1 MTGES
6 STTLQLSVAMTSTG
20 MTFTGGNTVTSS
32 PPRGIEFYFQ
42 ITALMIGV
50 MGTAAN
56 ALVLYALI
64 ASKQHKKNVLIV
76 HQNAIELSTSMFITV
91 IYITRLCNIHLT
103 GPVGYWLCAVILSE
117 CLSWCGTH
125 ASAVNLAIITVER
138 YLKVVYPAWS
148 QNKLRRWM
156 IYSAMATAW
165 MVSFIDSI
173 AVGFPTSGVIDG
185 VCYGYAFWKNQ
196 TGKVIFFIWNFL
208 SFYVIILFIFVFC
221 YWRILLA
228 IRRQARVMASHA
240 ASASNAAQN
249 QYNQIESNVTKT
261 MIYIS
266 TCYAISWL
274 STYIDFMIF
283 TLHPNPT
290 VYSIAYYG
298 FILLAYLYMCTNPS
312 IYATK
317 LSPVRK
323 VLLHLILCKK
333 TTDLGTGSAQ

>member
-1 MTGES
+1 MTEANS
-6 STTLQLSVAMTSTG
+6 SASQLSFAMTSTG
-20 MTFTGGNTVTSS
+20 MTFTRGYTVSSS

-42 ITALMIGV
+42 FAVLAIGV
-50 MGTAAN
+50 IGTAAN
-56 ALVLYALI
+56 ALVLYALV

-76 HQNAIELSTSMFITV
+76 HQNAIELFTSFCMIV

-103 GPVGYWLCAVILSE
+103 GSVGYWLCAVILSE

-148 QNKLRRWM
+148 KNKLRSWM
-156 IYSAMATAW
+156 IYSAMAVAW
-165 MVSFIDSI
+165 MVSLIDSI

-228 IRRQARVMASHA
+228 IRRQARVMANHA

-249 QYNQIESNVTKT
+249 QYNQIQSNVTKT

-274 STYIDFMIF
+274 PTYIDYMIF

-298 FILLAYLYMCTNPS
+298 FILLAYSYMCTNPF

-317 LSPVRK
+317 LNPVRK

-333 TTDLGTGSAQ
+333 TTD